1 MKITKNLFL
10 IFIIIGSFFFVSW
23 HVNAKTIFYFDGI
36 QPDTKS
42 LEFIVYIR
50 VDSDKP
56 LNAYDLII
64 QYPSEIIKFKQF
76 DTNNSLINIWKKIEV
91 NNQNEIIL
99 QGGSIQPFVGE
110 NGQLVALIFEA
121 LKPGQDNFV
130 FKKAAAYLADGKGT
144 MADEIEIKNIP
155 LYISQ
160 IKLEGDNQEN
170 SGLVVK
176 QGPVI
181 VKEDKIQPEILLF
194 RIADNPFNNK
204 ERFLIFE
211 TKDNSGMVKDFARV
225 KKWFKWSDW
234 YEITNPFGFSK
245 NIWAIQF
252 LVVDNFGNSNQK
264 TVYFYRVLLVKLI
277 VIIIAILMI
286 GLLVKLFYNKRRR

>member
-1 MKITKNLFL
+1 MKKTRILFL
-10 IFIIIGSFFFVSW
+10 IFICCSFFLSLRVD
-23 HVNAKTIFYFDGI
+23 AKTVFYFDGI
-36 QPDTKS
+36 QPDNKS
-42 LEFIVYIR
+42 LEFIVYVR

-56 LNAYDLII
+56 LNAYDLIV
-64 QYPSEIIKFKQF
+64 QYPSELIKFKQF
-76 DTNNSLINIWKKIEV
+76 DKDNSIINIWKKIEV

-110 NGQLVALIFEA
+110 NGQIIALIFEA
-121 LKPGQDNFV
+121 LKAGQENFV

-160 IKLEGDNQEN
+160 IKIEGDNQEN

-194 RIADNPFNNK
+194 RIADNPFNSK
-204 ERFLIFE
+204 EKFLIFE

-225 KKWFKWSDW
+225 KKWFQWSDW

-252 LVVDNFGNSNQK
+252 LAVDNFGNSNQR
-264 TVYFYRVLLVKLI
+264 TVYFYRVLFEKLI
-277 VIIIAILMI
+277 LIIIAILVI
-286 GLLVKLFYNKRRR
+286 GLLVKLFYNKRR